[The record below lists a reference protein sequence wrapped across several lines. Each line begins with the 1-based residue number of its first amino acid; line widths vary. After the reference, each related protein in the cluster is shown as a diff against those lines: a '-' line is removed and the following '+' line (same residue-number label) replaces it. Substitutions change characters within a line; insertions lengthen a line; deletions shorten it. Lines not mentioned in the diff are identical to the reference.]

1 MVSRPWMLVVAGALL
16 TVLAYPPFHL
26 FLPSFIALVP
36 LYWLLERAARAG
48 RPARGAWYGFVAG
61 LAANGALHAWMVVAL
76 KSYAAHPVVTYLL
89 AVLLLSLWW
98 AVLGWWVV
106 RVWMA
111 LPRAPRWLVFA
122 AGWTAMEWIFGH
134 HGALAFP
141 WLGLGTSLTG
151 FPLVVQW
158 ADVAGARGI
167 TFWLVASNAFLARA
181 LESPARE
188 WRRLAAV
195 VVTILAALGY
205 GALRVRGLDMRLVGR
220 VLLVQ
225 SDVRPHDKQQP
236 IRWAASVDALIRQ
249 TKRALTE
256 RSTRPDLILWPEAA
270 LPADREGT
278 GEHFRVVAALAR
290 EARVPAVVGAL
301 QRVPGSL
308 GTTRLYNSAV
318 FFDSGGRTV
327 EGLAYHKQHLVP
339 VAERGTI
346 VPGDGGP
353 VFPLAQGKGGVVICF
368 EVGFEG
374 LARGYR
380 RGGAHVLLNLSNDAW
395 ARRTW
400 ARSQHPAHLV
410 MRAIETRMGM
420 VRVANT
426 GVSLVM
432 DPLGRVSAQA
442 PPHTEAV
449 VHAEVM
455 TSDVLS
461 WYVRVGD
468 WVAVFSGVV
477 VLGLTG
483 AGGGLLPLFSRRG
496 PLGSRGESLPPD
508 SPSS

>member
-1 MVSRPWMLVVAGALL
+1 MRPWVLVVAGALL

-36 LYWLLERAARAG
+36 LYWLLERAARAE
-48 RPARGAWYGFVAG
+48 RPARGAWYGLIAG

-76 KSYAAHPVVTYLL
+76 RSYAAYPLATYLL

-106 RVWMA
+106 RVWVA

-158 ADVAGARGI
+158 ADLAGARGV
-167 TFWLVASNAFLARA
+167 TFWLVASNALLAGA
-181 LESPARE
+181 LESPARQ
-188 WRRLAAV
+188 WCRCAAV
-195 VVTILAALGY
+195 LVTILVALGY
-205 GALRVRGLDMRLVGR
+205 GAFRVRGLDTRPVGQL
-220 VLLVQ
+220 LLVQ
-225 SDVRPHDKQQP
+225 SDVKPHDKQEP
-236 IRWAASVDALIRQ
+236 TRWAASVDALISQ
-249 TKRALTE
+249 TKRALAE

-270 LPADREGT
+270 LPADSEGT
-278 GEHFRVVAALAR
+278 GEYIEAVAALAR
-290 EARVPAVVGAL
+290 EARVPVVVGAL
-301 QRVPGSL
+301 ERVPEGP
-308 GTTRLYNSAV
+308 GGERLYNSAV
-318 FFDSGGRTV
+318 FFDSGGRMV
-327 EGLAYHKQHLVP
+327 EGLVYRKRHLVP
-339 VAERGTI
+339 VAERGPI

-353 VFPLAQGKGGVVICF
+353 PPVFPFASGSGGVVICF
-368 EVGFEG
+368 EVGFER
-374 LARGYR
+374 LARAYR
-380 RGGAHVLLNLSNDAW
+380 RTGAHVLLNVSNDAW

-420 VRVANT
+420 ARVANT

-442 PPHTEAV
+442 PPNTEAV
-449 VHAEVM
+449 VHAEVL
-455 TSDVLS
+455 TSDAVP
-461 WYVRVGD
+461 WYVRAGD
-468 WVAVFSGVV
+468 WVAVLSGVV
-477 VLGLTG
+477 VLGLTA
-483 AGGGLLPLFSRRG
+483 AGGWLLPLFSRRG
-496 PLGSRGESLPPD
+496 PSGSRGE
-508 SPSS
+508 